1 MRNIGKYYRNK
12 KRLKEFEGYVHFAMC
27 VAFAFGILLMMFL
40 ISLLL

>member
-1 MRNIGKYYRNK
+1 MQNIGKYRYK
-12 KRLKEFEGYVHFAMC
+12 KSLKEFEGHVHFAVC